1 MADDVTIQSFLY
13 KFDDAEAAGFGGCA
27 QNTAHS
33 PESEAG
39 IAFSHLGMPAVC
51 HEQSDSIYFR
61 LTAAAPCLS
70 PTTMMVSN

>member
-39 IAFSHLGMPAVC
+39 IAFRTWECPQFATNNPTASTLDSPPQPHVC
-51 HEQSDSIYFR
+51 LRRQ
-61 LTAAAPCLS
+61 
-70 PTTMMVSN
+70 